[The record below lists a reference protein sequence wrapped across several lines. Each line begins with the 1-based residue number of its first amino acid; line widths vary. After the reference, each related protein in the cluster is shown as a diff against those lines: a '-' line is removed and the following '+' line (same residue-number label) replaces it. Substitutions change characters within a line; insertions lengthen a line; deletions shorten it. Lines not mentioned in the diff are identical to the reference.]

1 MKDMDEIKKACENL
15 ERNDIA
21 QYKDDSTKTINN
33 LFQLFDDYGYAG
45 VLAALSSTRTI
56 AQTLDLFEKIEWNK
70 DNPKEIKTIG
80 THYSRMYNGGI
91 EMVLANLMRL
101 WVNMGYRVVL
111 FTDEEANNL
120 DYPYPSEVKRIVISP
135 VNDMLNRLLKL
146 EKSIL
151 EEEIDVFVNHAWLNR
166 NVIYENILCRLLHI
180 PYIVHIHGL
189 YTAICESGNYCYDSY
204 RVFRQ
209 CSLVISMTEVNAKYY
224 QMCGCKSY
232 LVQNPIPDKLQNIDI
247 SEFDK
252 RCGNKHI
259 LWIGRIAGGKRI
271 EDAIECFRLVK
282 NDVSDAVLDV
292 VGTGD
297 LEYIRRIKEL
307 CARYQLGDSVIF
319 HGYKKDTTKYYMN
332 SALMLMTSEREG
344 YSIVLLESKAYG
356 LPCVMYSLPYL
367 TLVKDKKGILTTNI
381 GNISKLA
388 EHVVTILR
396 DDEMRKK
403 LSSESR
409 ESFEVLKTYNLQ
421 AVWKEIFAFSQGNQT
436 VETSERYY
444 DPNVVPE
451 SETEM
456 LPMLMDEYK
465 SSEQQMI
472 ESMIAS
478 FESNHD
484 YKVGHMILKFP
495 RVVLRGLRR
504 LKQSLLQ

>member
-1 MKDMDEIKKACENL
+1 MKDKNDIKKACENL
-15 ERNDIA
+15 ADNDIA
-21 QYKDDSTKTINN
+21 QYQDDSTEIISN
-33 LFQLFDDYGYAG
+33 LFHLFDDYGYAK

-56 AQTLDLFEKIEWNK
+56 AQTLDLFEKIEWNQ
-70 DNPKEIKTIG
+70 DNPKKIKTIG
-80 THYSRMYNGGI
+80 THYRRMYNGGVEI
-91 EMVLANLMRL
+91 VLASLMRL

-111 FTDEEANNL
+111 FTDEEANKL
-120 DYPYPSEVKRIVISP
+120 DYPYPSEVKRIVIP
-135 VNDMLNRLLKL
+135 LENDMLNRLSTL
-146 EKSIL
+146 ENSIL
-151 EEEIDVFVNHAWLNR
+151 KEEIDVFVNHVWINR
-166 NVIYENILCRLLHI
+166 SVVYENILCRLLHI

-189 YTAICESGNYCYDSY
+189 YTAICESVNYCYDSY

-209 CSLVISMTEVNAKYY
+209 CSLVVSLSEISAKYY
-224 QMCGCKSY
+224 QMCGCNSY
-232 LVQNPIPDKLQNIDI
+232 LVQNPIPDKLQNIDA

-259 LWIGRIAGGKRI
+259 LWIGRIADGKRI

-292 VGTGD
+292 VGTGNVED
-297 LEYIRRIKEL
+297 ICRIKER
-307 CARYQLGDSVIF
+307 CIRYQLGDSVIF
-319 HGYKKDTTKYYMN
+319 HGYKEDTTRYYMN

-344 YSIVLLESKAYG
+344 YPTVLLESKAYG

-367 TLVKDKKGILTTNI
+367 TMVQDKKGIFTTDI

-396 DDEMRKK
+396 DDELRKK

-409 ESFEVLKTYNLQ
+409 ESFEFLKAYDLQ
-421 AVWKEIFAFSQGNQT
+421 AVWREIFALSQGNQT
-436 VETSERYY
+436 VETSERHY

-456 LPMLMDEYK
+456 LPMLIDEYK
-465 SSEQQMI
+465 SNAQNMI
-472 ESMIAS
+472 VNN
-478 FESNHD
+478 FD

-504 LKQSLLQ
+504 LKHTLVSR